1 MDGRPSCGRPLYHG
15 REPIMEHL
23 PLRYFD
29 TGILNVHLARPDR
42 YEVSMG
48 FYGGEITLSEERYH
62 GLEEQG
68 LLDKENIRVRF
79 TLRQRKNLELALA
92 VFAPDLEEQTGEN
105 ERKKW
110 TCFEISE
117 KEFEGVEDPEFDEWV
132 NVYIR
137 GQWASKPS
145 PIRELEEKF
154 LAINALTNVSVG
166 KRLFKVDGG
175 DLKRI
180 VYPLAN
186 TTHAYEDAH
195 RELYRY
201 TIDSLEKD
209 CLRELNKRL
218 SEPISGLDGM
228 RSTTAIE
235 KIFPSLNSTLIPV
248 FKRTSGARGNSVHQ
262 KRAPPQPC
270 PAYKTFLQDLDELSK
285 GLECLLCLLESL
297 LGLGRNKA
305 LALEKLPPHECPEY
319 NMCEVVRGKKI
330 RDIGYLFIEDDAS
343 RRDALKLVLDDGTEK
358 YIVTTGDVSQFLTAG
373 YASDL
378 FIEFSILDRVD
389 KAIVDEQYLGV
400 LVAQGSLFKPLG
412 KRISGCRSCLVK
424 EDAEVLPRGSLF
436 FIDLDNGSS
445 LVLVSTW
452 NLGSE
457 VRDGRVPA
465 DLRKKVHLQYLPL
478 WIPAR

>member
-1 MDGRPSCGRPLYHG
+1 
-15 REPIMEHL
+15 MERL

-29 TGILNVHLARPDR
+29 AGILNVHLARPDR
-42 YEVSMG
+42 YEVAMG

-79 TLRQRKNLELALA
+79 ALRQRKNLELALA
-92 VFAPDLEEQTGEN
+92 VFAPDLEELTGEN

-117 KEFEGVEDPEFDEWV
+117 KEEFEGVEDPEFDEWV
-132 NVYIR
+132 NVYVR

-154 LAINALTNVSVG
+154 LTINALTNVSIG
-166 KRLFKVDGG
+166 KRLFNVERG

-201 TIDSLEKD
+201 TIDALEKD

-228 RSTTAIE
+228 RATTAIE

-248 FKRTSGARGNSVHQ
+248 FERISGARGNSVHQ
-262 KRAPPQPC
+262 KRAPPQTC
-270 PAYKTFLQDLDELSK
+270 HAYKTFLQDLDELSK

-305 LALEKLPPHECPEY
+305 LALEMLPPHECAEC
-319 NMCEVVRGKKI
+319 NICEVVRGKKI
-330 RDIGYLFIEDDAS
+330 RDIKHLFIEDDAS
-343 RRDALKLVLDDGTEK
+343 KRDALKLVLDDGTEK
-358 YIVTTGDVSQFLTAG
+358 YIVTAGDVSQFLTTG

-378 FIEFSILDRVD
+378 FIEFSILDHVD
-389 KAIVDEQYLGV
+389 KAIVDEQYLSV

-436 FIDLDNGSS
+436 FIDLDDGSS

-452 NLGSE
+452 NLGTE

-478 WIPAR
+478 WIPAW